1 MRNYTVYS
9 SRYIITMEDILK
21 NILVQLTRI
30 ADCYE
35 NKEKREVNE
44 TRQSMKRV
52 REKRILE
59 KKNTNKKGK

>member
-1 MRNYTVYS
+1 
-9 SRYIITMEDILK
+9 MEDILEK
-21 NILVQLTRI
+21 ILQQLTRI

-44 TRQSMKRV
+44 TRKTIKRV

-59 KKNTNKKGK
+59 KKNTNQKEK

>member
-1 MRNYTVYS
+1 
-9 SRYIITMEDILK
+9 MEDILK

>member
-1 MRNYTVYS
+1 MTQTNKDI
-9 SRYIITMEDILK
+9 YINMEDILE
-21 NILVQLTRI
+21 NILLQLTRI

-44 TRQSMKRV
+44 ARQSMKRV

-59 KKNTNKKGK
+59 KKNLNKKDK

>member
-1 MRNYTVYS
+1 
-9 SRYIITMEDILK
+9 MEDILE
-21 NILVQLTRI
+21 NILTQLTRI

-44 TRQSMKRV
+44 ARQMLKLV

-59 KKNTNKKGK
+59 KKNLKKKDK